1 MADDVQKVEQALVDA
16 AVNPASMTI
25 DGNYVL
31 MPSIGQLLQLMQYFG
46 AKQALQQQGSL
57 GIVIKR
63 LSPPGTV

>member
-1 MADDVQKVEQALVDA
+1 
-16 AVNPASMTI
+16 MTI